1 MSCAPG
7 CLLAC
12 TQAAPPGVSPSSPRS
27 VVPLSVLGDTTAPA
41 NQPPAPRR
49 VALLPVRLPYAC
61 LCSVAAE

>member
-1 MSCAPG
+1 MNGASG

-27 VVPLSVLGDTTAPA
+27 VVPLSVLGDTTATP
-41 NQPPAPRR
+41 NQPTQRR
-49 VALLPVRLPYAC
+49 VAPLSVRLPYAC